1 MPTLYI
7 VDDDGTTEL
16 IKAKL
21 AKNINPAKATMAV
34 LGAIENLE
42 PPRKP
47 RSDRGKPREPKLPL
61 SPST

>member
-16 IKAKL
+16 IRTRL
-21 AKNINPAKATMAV
+21 AKNVSANKATVAV
-34 LGAIENLE
+34 LTALDNLE

-61 SPST
+61 AT